1 MFELLTRKQK
11 RVIEDPAI
19 AKFLFTDARMSVLWL
34 VVRVYVGW
42 QWLNS
47 GWGKVTGEGWI
58 DTGAS
63 LQGFWE
69 RIVAIPETGRPAITY
84 DWYRSFI
91 QYLLDAQA
99 YTWFGKLIAFGE
111 LLVGIGLIVGAFVGV
126 AAFFGALM
134 NFNFMLAG
142 SASSN
147 PVLFFLAILLIL
159 AWKVAGFIGADYFL
173 LNLIGTPWKRDAFVE
188 EESRKRVPAGAGD

>member
-1 MFELLTRKQK
+1 MKEENIMFELLTRKQQ

-19 AKFLFTDARMSVLWL
+19 AKFLFTDARMAVLWL

-91 QYLLDAQA
+91 QYLLDAQ
-99 YTWFGKLIAFGE
+99 
-111 LLVGIGLIVGAFVGV
+111 
-126 AAFFGALM
+126 
-134 NFNFMLAG
+134 
-142 SASSN
+142 
-147 PVLFFLAILLIL
+147 
-159 AWKVAGFIGADYFL
+159 
-173 LNLIGTPWKRDAFVE
+173 
-188 EESRKRVPAGAGD
+188 